1 MNMNN
6 YLQINVGRMNMLI
19 YSAGVHEILELDDG
33 GETEAQ
39 CTGGC
44 RLWRGQELLRIDCRS
59 MLGFGPDEASG
70 KTGVVYSY
78 DNSGE
83 PPVIL
88 ECDSVEELK
97 QIDGKSPFVPK
108 RIEAVF
114 EKVQTRVQN
123 QKGQGSMAFHFRK
136 TAGSEFSGLRNA
148 AYDLS
153 VGFVSVV

>member
-1 MNMNN
+1 MNH

-19 YSAGVHEILELDDG
+19 YSAGVHEILDLG
-33 GETEAQ
+33 GVDEPEAQ
-39 CTGGC
+39 CSAGY
-44 RLWRGQELLRIDCRS
+44 RLWRGQELLLIDCRS

-108 RIEAVF
+108 TIEAVF
-114 EKVQTRVQN
+114 DQVQTRVQT
-123 QKGQGSMAFHFRK
+123 QKGQGSMAFHFRR
-136 TAGSEFSGLRNA
+136 TVGGEFSGLRNA
-148 AYDLS
+148 AYELS